1 MTDHPKPADLVD
13 TTQGPPHPAV
23 SNPGGRHPELKAVK
37 VPSGKP

>member
-23 SNPGGRHPELKAVK
+23 GANRHPELKAVK
-37 VPSGKP
+37 VPRGKP